1 MLFRSVYELSDFYK
15 VLGTTISSWI
25 RNAGGILRESN
36 RSRYQRREKELP
48 ALNHSI
54 VSVERLT
61 DRQDVYNME
70 VDDTECY
77 FANEVL
83 IHNCPKTHQPDF
95 ASICI
100 QYDPDEL
107 CVETKSLKL
116 YLFAYRNQG
125 SFMESITRK
134 ICDDF
139 VEACDPLYCKVTG
152 EFAARGGI
160 AITVVAEHS
169 KER

>member
-1 MLFRSVYELSDFYK
+1 MDDTSKLTQ
-15 VLGTTISSWI
+15 LG
-25 RNAGGILRESN
+25 SN
-36 RSRYQRREKELP
+36 ETRYQFEEPCTAMLETFP
-48 ALNHSI
+48 API
-54 VSVERLT
+54 KAVSVLYETQEFSSL
-61 DRQDVYNME
+61 
-70 VDDTECY
+70 
-77 FANEVL
+77 
-83 IHNCPKTHQPDF
+83 CPKTHQPDF

-116 YLFAYRNQG
+116 YLFAYRNHG